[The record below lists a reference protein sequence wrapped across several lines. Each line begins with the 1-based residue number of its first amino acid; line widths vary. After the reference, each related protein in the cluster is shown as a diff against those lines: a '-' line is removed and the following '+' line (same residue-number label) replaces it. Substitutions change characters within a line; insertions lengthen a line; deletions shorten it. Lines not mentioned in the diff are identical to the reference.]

1 MRIRSDN
8 TQSQYIHYYLNRSI
22 RYLIVQNRFIS
33 LLSCSYVLTCFKL
46 QVAADMTFSWHR
58 GHEMASLQ
66 VPETDVDDE
75 DEEQERTDAALV
87 KHDVIKVINR
97 FSDSFQFTHLLRVQ
111 IYIN

>member
-1 MRIRSDN
+1 
-8 TQSQYIHYYLNRSI
+8 
-22 RYLIVQNRFIS
+22 
-33 LLSCSYVLTCFKL
+33 
-46 QVAADMTFSWHR
+46 
-58 GHEMASLQ
+58 MASLQ

-97 FSDSFQFTHLLRVQ
+97 FIDSFQFTHLLRVQ

>member
-1 MRIRSDN
+1 
-8 TQSQYIHYYLNRSI
+8 
-22 RYLIVQNRFIS
+22 
-33 LLSCSYVLTCFKL
+33 
-46 QVAADMTFSWHR
+46 MTFSWHR

-97 FSDSFQFTHLLRVQ
+97 FIDSFQFNCCGCRFIL
-111 IYIN
+111 INKSFL